1 MRKYLLA
8 ILVGTLSAPAFAAAN
23 DASADLDV
31 HLSTLG
37 YGLGIAFPMTDSI
50 DGRVGFNQFDKN
62 INKTSDQVNYTGDLK
77 LSSFDALADWHLFNG
92 VTHLTAGL
100 MYNNN
105 KLALTGEP
113 SGSTFTIN
121 GNIYPSSTVGT
132 MTAAVDF
139 NKVAPYLGFG
149 WSGQAKNTGF
159 SFKSDFGVLFQGKPK
174 STITCT
180 NPNNI
185 AQLAADCTAAQATMN
200 EDLKNFRYYPVISL
214 GVGYAF

>member
-8 ILVGTLSAPAFAAAN
+8 ILVGTLSAPAFAADN
-23 DASADLDV
+23 NASVDLDV

-50 DGRVGFNQFDKN
+50 AGRVGFNKFSKGID
-62 INKTSDQVNYTGDLK
+62 KTSDSVNYTGDLK
-77 LSSFDALADWHLFNG
+77 LSSFEALADWHPFNG
-92 VTHLTAGL
+92 VTHLTAGV
-100 MYNNN
+100 MSNGN
-105 KLALTGEP
+105 KLEMKAVPVGTY
-113 SGSTFTIN
+113 TIN
-121 GNIYPSSTVGT
+121 GNPYPASDVGT

-200 EDLKNFRYYPVISL
+200 EDLKNFKYYPVISL
-214 GVGYAF
+214 GIGYAF